1 MTEQSSV
8 LRRNPRVEY
17 RTLADEGGVLL
28 HLDTASYHGVNEVGA
43 LVWELLEGVTLDQ
56 LIGLLHLQLEDLP
69 PSFEDEIRT
78 YVSELVERDL
88 ILVGTPE
95 S

>member
-1 MTEQSSV
+1 
-8 LRRNPRVEY
+8 
-17 RTLADEGGVLL
+17 
-28 HLDTASYHGVNEVGA
+28 
-43 LVWELLEGVTLDQ
+43 LEGVTLDQ

-88 ILVGTPE
+88 ILVGAPE
-95 S
+95 R